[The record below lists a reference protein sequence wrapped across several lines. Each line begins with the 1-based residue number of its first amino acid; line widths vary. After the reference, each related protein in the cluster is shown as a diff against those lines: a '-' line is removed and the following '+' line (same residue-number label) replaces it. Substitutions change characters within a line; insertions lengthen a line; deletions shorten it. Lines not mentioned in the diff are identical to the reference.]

1 MKLFVLPSAA
11 VCRVAA
17 AVAVLCATAAP
28 SARGQHEP
36 FSRVEITGGPVS
48 DVGSSRIHHYWKPG
62 YGGEVSLF
70 TPFYLGYA
78 EAGAAYHRYDV
89 AVSTVPRF
97 DALLVFAGWG
107 MALEPVHWLSWYNG
121 FRIGNS
127 RMTFDEETFP
137 GVQNESE
144 FLLGGQSRLTLR
156 VYKRTGL
163 FGAVHL
169 TQTYTYV
176 RMRTTY
182 VSFGV
187 TTSFS
192 SPSWL
197 RTALR

>member
-1 MKLFVLPSAA
+1 M
-11 VCRVAA
+11 CRTASA
-17 AVAVLCATAAP
+17 AVAVALLCATAAP
-28 SARGQHEP
+28 YAQAQHEP
-36 FSRVEITGGPVS
+36 FSRIEITGGPVS
-48 DVGSSRIHHYWKPG
+48 DVGDSRIHEYWTPG
-62 YGGEVSLF
+62 NGGEISLF

-89 AVSTVPRF
+89 ATGSVPRF

-107 MALEPVHWLSWYNG
+107 MALEPVRWLSWYNG

-163 FGAVHL
+163 FGAVHF

-176 RMRTTY
+176 RMRSTFVT
-182 VSFGV
+182 VGL
-187 TTSFS
+187 TTSFAT
-192 SPSWL
+192 PSWL
-197 RTALR
+197 QTVLR